1 MAINETLIVGA
12 GPTGLTLAAEFHR
25 FGIPF
30 RLIDKSNHGA
40 KYSQALV
47 VQART
52 LEQLERYGLA
62 DKAVSEGRQL
72 KHAAIISEGKTIVS
86 FPFDKIPSRYPFVLF
101 LPQNETE
108 KLLIDH
114 LQSAGVEIE
123 RGVEL
128 SDLQENGS
136 AVSVDLRRENGSVE
150 HTSAK
155 WVIGCDGAHSVIR
168 ERLGI
173 PFSGSSVNLHFFLGD
188 LELEGPDAFGDE
200 LRVYL
205 HRGDVVFIGRLT
217 EKLYRVIIVFHSNQD
232 SSKPDAQLTLADFQD
247 PIDRAGIKLKVLSA
261 VWMTPFHVNDRQAEH
276 IRRSNIFLAG
286 DASHVHSP
294 VGGQG
299 MNTGMQDVANLA
311 WKIAAV
317 ENGARPDILN
327 SYEEERGA
335 VGKALIQKT
344 SSVLRVATAS
354 SHIVE
359 KIRDLMMSTASNL
372 SVVQEA
378 IVGFLSETDINYR
391 HSSIVVDCGGRG
403 SLKAGDRMPDPDIVW
418 NNGRREGLLK
428 QLTDKKHLIIAL
440 NAPDESLLTRHLPKA
455 SALYLRSNE
464 IAQEILTKLS
474 ALLGQD
480 GEFIVV
486 RPDGYVGFHGSLKEE
501 EKLKSYAE
509 RMGLA

>member
-1 MAINETLIVGA
+1 M
-12 GPTGLTLAAEFHR
+12 
-25 FGIPF
+25 
-30 RLIDKSNHGA
+30 
-40 KYSQALV
+40 
-47 VQART
+47 
-52 LEQLERYGLA
+52 
-62 DKAVSEGRQL
+62 
-72 KHAAIISEGKTIVS
+72 
-86 FPFDKIPSRYPFVLF
+86 
-101 LPQNETE
+101 
-108 KLLIDH
+108 LLDH
-114 LQSAGVEIE
+114 LQSVGVQIE

-128 SDLQENGS
+128 NGLEENGG
-136 AVSVDLRRENGSVE
+136 AVNVELCRDNGSVE

-155 WVIGCDGAHSVIR
+155 WVVGCDGAHSAIR

-173 PFSGSSVNLHFFLGD
+173 PFSGSSVGLHFFLGD

-205 HRGDVVFIGRLT
+205 DRGDVVFMGRLT
-217 EKLYRVIIVFHSNQD
+217 EKLYRVIIVLHSNQD
-232 SSKPDAQLTLADFQD
+232 SSEPDAQLTLADFQT
-247 PIDRAGIKLKVLSA
+247 PMDRAGIKLKVKST

-276 IRRSNIFLAG
+276 IRRNNIFLAG

-317 ENGARPDILN
+317 ENGAHRDILN

-344 SSVLRVATAS
+344 SSVLRAATAS

-359 KIRDLMMSTASNL
+359 KIRDLLMSTASNL
-372 SVVQEA
+372 PAVQES
-378 IVGFLSETDINYR
+378 IVGFLSETEINYR

-403 SLKAGDRMPDPDIVW
+403 SLQAGDRAPNPEVVW
-418 NNGRREGLLK
+418 KDGRRENLLK
-428 QLTDKKHLIIAL
+428 QLTDKKHLVIAL
-440 NAPDESLLTRHLPKA
+440 NVSDESLLTRYLPKA
-455 SALYLRSNE
+455 NALYLRGGE
-464 IAQEILTKLS
+464 TAQETVTNLS
-474 ALLGQD
+474 GLLGRE
-480 GEFIVV
+480 GEFIIV

-501 EKLKSYAE
+501 AKLKSYAE